1 MDGDTARRLHGEQ
14 TDIFGSN
21 GDRRT
26 EPCPQA
32 ISCINA
38 APIRSSAQSTWS
50 LVITSGGAMRMVC

>member
-1 MDGDTARRLHGEQ
+1 MDGEKLRVNSTVEQ

-38 APIRSSAQSTWS
+38 APIRSSAQST
-50 LVITSGGAMRMVC
+50 